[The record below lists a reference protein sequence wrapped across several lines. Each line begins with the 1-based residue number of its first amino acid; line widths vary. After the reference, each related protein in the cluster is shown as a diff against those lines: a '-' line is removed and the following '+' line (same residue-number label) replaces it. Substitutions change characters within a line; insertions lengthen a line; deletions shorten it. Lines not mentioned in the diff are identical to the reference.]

1 MGQCAISPIANRP
14 AKIIDLDEIMFNEV
28 KKELTLAQ
36 IMCLG
41 RSLYLEVSVCRSG

>member
-14 AKIIDLDEIMFNEV
+14 TKIIDLDEIVFSEV

-36 IMCLG
+36 LRCLG
-41 RSLYLEVSVCRSG
+41 RSLYLEVSVCRL